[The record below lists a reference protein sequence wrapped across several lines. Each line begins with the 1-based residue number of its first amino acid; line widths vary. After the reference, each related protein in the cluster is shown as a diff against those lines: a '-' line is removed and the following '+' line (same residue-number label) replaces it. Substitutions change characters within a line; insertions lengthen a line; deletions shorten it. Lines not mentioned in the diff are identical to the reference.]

1 MRYTVDVVIDK
12 PVEEVAA
19 LFDSPENLLKW
30 MEGLQK
36 FEHLEGTPGE
46 VGAKSKLYF
55 KMGNRDIEMIETITV
70 RNLPEEFGG
79 TYEADGVFNKNI
91 MSFKSTGSDQTRVS
105 MDTEFQ
111 MQNLAMKIMAF
122 FMPGMFKK
130 QSKKNLEAFKE
141 FAEASES

>member
-1 MRYTVDVVIDK
+1 MKYTVDVVVDK
-12 PVEEVAA
+12 PVDEVIT
-19 LFDSPENLLKW
+19 LFDSADNLLKW
-30 MEGLQK
+30 MEGLEK

-70 RNLPEEFGG
+70 KNLPEEFGG
-79 TYEADGVFNKNI
+79 TYEADGVFNTNI
-91 MSFKSTGSDQTRVS
+91 MNFKSTGSNQTRVS

-111 MQNLAMKIMAF
+111 MESIMMKLMAF

-130 QSKKNLEAFKE
+130 QSKKNLEAFKA
-141 FAEASES
+141 FAEASE